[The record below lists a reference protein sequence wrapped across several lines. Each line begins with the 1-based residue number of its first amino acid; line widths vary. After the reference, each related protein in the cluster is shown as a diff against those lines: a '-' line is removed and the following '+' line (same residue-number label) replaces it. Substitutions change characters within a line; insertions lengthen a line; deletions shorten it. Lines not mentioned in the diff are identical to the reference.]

1 MDHLLYI
8 YIFLFFK
15 DLNFTLVLGAQV
27 PKNHKSELNLKD

>member
-1 MDHLLYI
+1 MDHLSYI
-8 YIFLFFK
+8 YIFFFK